1 MSAQLSWY
9 LDDHVLYLQL
19 VGIVTPETLS
29 KICDSALEV
38 LNQRRQPVQL
48 IIDAQRTASLPT
60 ESGPLRSSM
69 TKLLSHK
76 NVGWSV
82 MVTHNLMF
90 QAIMNRM
97 VYGLTERWGYVGT
110 LSEAADTL
118 RRINVHLPLV
128 PTSSPQGSMI
138 AQAR

>member
-1 MSAQLSWY
+1 MAAQLSWY
-9 LDDHVLYLQL
+9 LEDHVLYLNLQ
-19 VGIVTPETLS
+19 GIITPETLS
-29 KICDSALEV
+29 KICDSALEIV
-38 LNQRRQPVQL
+38 NKRNRPVHL
-48 IIDAQRTASLPT
+48 IIDGKKAASLPT
-60 ESGPLRSSM
+60 ESGPLRNSM
-69 TKLLSHK
+69 TKLLAHK

-97 VYGLTERWGYVGT
+97 VYGLTDRWGYVGS

-118 RRINVHLPLV
+118 RRTNVYLPLI
-128 PTSSPQGSMI
+128 PSSAPQGAII

>member
-1 MSAQLSWY
+1 MAAQLSWY

-19 VGIVTPETLS
+19 QGIVTPETLS
-29 KICDSALEV
+29 KICDAALQI
-38 LNQRRQPVQL
+38 LDKRHRPVQM
-48 IIDAQRTASLPT
+48 IIDAQRASSLPT

-69 TKLLSHK
+69 TKLVSHK

-97 VYGLTERWGYVGT
+97 VHGLTERWGYVGS

-118 RRINVHLPLV
+118 RRTNVHLPLI
-128 PTSSPQGSMI
+128 PSTSPNSAPI

>member
-1 MSAQLSWY
+1 MAAQLSWY
-9 LDDHVLYLQL
+9 LDDHVLYLNLQ
-19 VGIVTPETLS
+19 GIVTIESLS
-29 KICDSALEV
+29 KICDSALEI
-38 LNQRRQPVQL
+38 LNKRNRPLHL
-48 IIDAQRTASLPT
+48 IIDAQKAASLPT
-60 ESGPLRSSM
+60 ETGPLRTSM

-97 VYGLTERWGYVGT
+97 VYGLTDRWGYVGT

-118 RRINVHLPLV
+118 RRTNVYLPLIPSTV
-128 PTSSPQGSMI
+128 SNNTII
-138 AQAR
+138 AQVR

>member
-1 MSAQLSWY
+1 MAAQLSWY
-9 LDDHVLYLQL
+9 LDDHVLYLTLQ
-19 VGIVTPETLS
+19 GIVTPDSLN
-29 KICDSALEV
+29 KICDSAVEI
-38 LNQRRQPVQL
+38 LNKRNRPLHL
-48 IIDAQRTASLPT
+48 IIDAQKAASLPT
-60 ESGPLRSSM
+60 ESGPLRSSL
-69 TKLLSHK
+69 TKILAHK

-97 VYGLTERWGYVGT
+97 VHGLTDRWGYVGS

-118 RRINVHLPLV
+118 RRTNVYLPLI
-128 PTSSPQGSMI
+128 PSSSPNSAII